1 MEEYALLPAIQMFLM
16 SIFRIEK
23 KKCRFIVVLFT
34 TAWLTASTAA
44 LSDTQNINE
53 LFQSNVVYT
62 QEAGELQLTLR
73 PVYLNSAD
81 SDQWL
86 LSIGAEY
93 GITDALQ
100 VEVEWGA
107 YVRNAPDI
115 EPSTDGTGDLSIGVQ
130 HSWLNL
136 GNKPLHVAI
145 ALEVVF
151 DVGDDDLELNEESTV
166 WEPFL
171 VVASNLDFLMGIEAF
186 VEIGGEISSEE
197 SETYFNIGG
206 YREWGYQLL
215 SLEYN
220 YEEQERYLTPGISK
234 RWQSGWEAGIGIPVG
249 LNDDSDNYRVILL
262 LIYEG

>member
-1 MEEYALLPAIQMFLM
+1 M
-16 SIFRIEK
+16 
-23 KKCRFIVVLFT
+23 
-34 TAWLTASTAA
+34 ASPVGASSTE
-44 LSDTQNINE
+44 NINE

-62 QEAGELQLTLR
+62 QEADELQLTLR

-81 SDQWL
+81 SDHWL
-86 LSIGAEY
+86 LSVETEY

-100 VEVEWGA
+100 VEIEWTA
-107 YVRNAPDI
+107 YARDVPDT
-115 EPSTDGTGDLSIGVQ
+115 EPSVDGVGDLSIGAQ
-130 HSWLNL
+130 YSWLNL
-136 GNKPLHVAI
+136 GDKPLHVAI

-151 DVGDDDLELNEESTV
+151 DVGDDDLELNEEDTV
-166 WEPFL
+166 WEPFV
-171 VVASNLDFLMGIEAF
+171 VVASSLDFLMGIEAF

-220 YEEQERYLTPGISK
+220 YEEEERYLTPGISK

-249 LNDDSDNYRVILL
+249 LNDESDNYRVILL
-262 LIYEG
+262 LIHEG

>member
-1 MEEYALLPAIQMFLM
+1 M

-23 KKCRFIVVLFT
+23 KRYRFIVVLVAI
-34 TAWLTASTAA
+34 AWLTASTAA
-44 LSDTQNINE
+44 ASDTKSINE

-62 QEAGELQLTLR
+62 QETDELQLTLR
-73 PVYLNSAD
+73 PVYHNSAD
-81 SDQWL
+81 SDHWL
-86 LSIGAEY
+86 LSVGAEY

-100 VEVEWGA
+100 VEVEWAA
-107 YVRNAPDI
+107 YTRDDPDM
-115 EPSTDGTGDLSIGVQ
+115 EPSADGVGDISIGLQ

-136 GNKPLHVAI
+136 GEKPLHVAI

-151 DVGDDDLELNEESTV
+151 AVGDDELELNEEGTV
-166 WEPFL
+166 WEPFV
-171 VVASNLDFLMGIEAF
+171 VVAYRPEYLLGIEAF

-206 YREWGYQLL
+206 YREWGSQLL

-220 YEEQERYLTPGISK
+220 YEEEERYLTPGLMK

-249 LNDDSDNYRVILL
+249 LNDDSDNFRVIVLI
-262 LIYEG
+262 IYEG